1 MGDDDDGAAFGV
13 DGLEELGDLFFGLGI
28 ELAGGLVGEDD
39 VRVVDQGTGDGDA
52 LFLAAGHLA
61 DLTLGESCDAGLFER
76 FHNTLMSILL
86 ILGEV
91 ERDHDVVIGGPVRDE
106 GEVLE
111 NDADLVVADLSKS
124 GITETGHVRAGDK
137 DRA

>member
-13 DGLEELGDLFFGLGI
+13 DGLEEIGDFFLGLGI
-28 ELAGGLVGEDD
+28 ELAGGFVGEDD
-39 VRVVDQGTGDGDA
+39 VGGVDQGAGDGDA

-61 DLTLGESCDAGLFER
+61 DLTLGESCDAGLVER
-76 FHNTLMSILL
+76 FHNALVSILL

-91 ERDHDVVIGGPVRDE
+91 ERDHDVVIGGPVRNE

-111 NDADLVVADLSKS
+111 DNADLVVADLGK
-124 GITETGHVRAGDK
+124 GRITQAGYVRAGDE

>member
-13 DGLEELGDLFFGLGI
+13 DGLEEVGDFFLGLGV
-28 ELAGGLVGEDD
+28 ELAGGLIGEDD
-39 VRVVDQGTGDGDA
+39 VRVVDQGAGDGDA

-76 FHNTLMSILL
+76 FHNALVSILL
-86 ILGEV
+86 VLGEV
-91 ERDHDVVIGGPVRDE
+91 QRDHDVVIGCPVRDE

-111 NDADLVVADLSKS
+111 HDADLVVADLGKS
-124 GITETGHVRAGDK
+124 
-137 DRA
+137 